1 MSTFVKYF
9 LLMCLCF
16 TFLYLSF
23 NLRNLQFKPRSYKDK
38 MDIADDSNEQS
49 TLAAAEGVLLPRG
62 TQTAQA
68 DLLAV
73 NKVEDPIEVSRR
85 ERLISI

>member
-1 MSTFVKYF
+1 
-9 LLMCLCF
+9 
-16 TFLYLSF
+16 
-23 NLRNLQFKPRSYKDK
+23 

-49 TLAAAEGVLLPRG
+49 TLAAAEGVLFPRG

-73 NKVEDPIEVSRR
+73 NKVEHPMEVSCRK
-85 ERLISI
+85 RLTSTVSIKRSHHFSFSQDYS